1 MTAEHPI
8 IDLDDHGHGRLRP
21 DEGPRRRRLINRAT
35 SAYTIGAFVLGVAV
49 GGIGIAEV
57 QGSRDART
65 RTATVAVVVIASSA
79 SDGGEISGSTA
90 QFDAQLTVVNAGP
103 QPVTVRAVGA
113 RLPGT
118 VIDAAAP
125 SRRLH
130 PGEVGVIQVQVVVH
144 CSVKPDPVPMRLS
157 VETADHR
164 TREVSYP
171 MAYIGTAWHNRAVLL
186 CGQGG

>member
-8 IDLDDHGHGRLRP
+8 IDLDDRGRGRVKP
-21 DEGPRRRRLINRAT
+21 DEGPRRRRLNRAM
-35 SAYTIGAFVLGVAV
+35 SAYAIGAFVLGAAV
-49 GGIGIAEV
+49 GGIGVAEV

-65 RTATVAVVVIASSA
+65 RAATVAVVVIASSA
-79 SDGGEISGSTA
+79 SDGGEISNSIA
-90 QFDAQLTVVNAGP
+90 RFDAQLAVVNAGP
-103 QPVTVRAVGA
+103 QPVTVRTVGA

-118 VIDAAAP
+118 VIDATAP
-125 SRRLH
+125 FRLLR

-157 VETADHR
+157 VETADQR

-171 MAYIGTAWHNRAVLL
+171 MAYTGTAWHNRAVSL
-186 CGQGG
+186 CGQGS

>member
-8 IDLDDHGHGRLRP
+8 IDLGDRGHGRVRP

-65 RTATVAVVVIASSA
+65 RAATVAVVVIASSA
-79 SDGGEISGSTA
+79 GDGGEIVGSIA
-90 QFDAQLTVVNAGP
+90 RFEAQLTVVNAGP
-103 QPVTVRAVGA
+103 QPITVRTVGA

-118 VIDAAAP
+118 VIDATTQF
-125 SRRLH
+125 RRLR
-130 PGEVGVIQVQVVVH
+130 PGEVGVVDVHVVVH

-157 VETADHR
+157 VETADQR

-171 MAYIGTAWHNRAVLL
+171 MAYIGTAWHDRAVLL

>member
-8 IDLDDHGHGRLRP
+8 IDLDDRGRGRVKP
-21 DEGPRRRRLINRAT
+21 DEDPRRRRLINRAT

-57 QGSRDART
+57 QSSRDART
-65 RTATVAVVVIASSA
+65 RAATVAVVVIARSA
-79 SDGGEISGSTA
+79 SDDGGISGSIA
-90 QFDAQLTVVNAGP
+90 QFDAQLAVVNPGP
-103 QPVTVRAVGA
+103 QPVTVRTVGA

-125 SRRLH
+125 FRRLR
-130 PGEVGVIQVQVVVH
+130 PGEAGVIDVQVVVH

-157 VETADHR
+157 VETADQR

-171 MAYIGTAWHNRAVLL
+171 MTYIGTAWHDRAVSL
-186 CGQGG
+186 CGQGS